1 MFICYFRCEKIR
13 YDASLPTT
21 SIVIIFYNEP
31 LSVLLRT
38 VHSILRETPA
48 KLLKEIILVDDFSD
62 EGKYCFNEKSIKL
75 I

>member
-1 MFICYFRCEKIR
+1 MFLSNFRCKKKI
-13 YDASLPTT
+13 YDDVLPTA

-48 KLLKEIILVDDFSD
+48 KLLKEILLVDDGSD
-62 EGKYCFNEKSIKL
+62 EGNFNQS
-75 I
+75 